1 MLCNSRPEAELV
13 RRLFGLPETAV
24 LAVGVGLETA
34 VGGDAARF
42 RASHAIEAPF
52 LLYIGRHDHGKK
64 LWALYILYAVAA
76 RRTAPAGAIEMPAAV
91 VAH

>member
-1 MLCNSRPEAELV
+1 MPIGALMRTLLRERCCDVLLSRANPIAGWFE
-13 RRLFGLPETAV
+13 
-24 LAVGVGLETA
+24 
-34 VGGDAARF
+34 
-42 RASHAIEAPF
+42 RAAIEA
-52 LLYIGRHDHGKK
+52 LLDAHLAGRHDHGKK